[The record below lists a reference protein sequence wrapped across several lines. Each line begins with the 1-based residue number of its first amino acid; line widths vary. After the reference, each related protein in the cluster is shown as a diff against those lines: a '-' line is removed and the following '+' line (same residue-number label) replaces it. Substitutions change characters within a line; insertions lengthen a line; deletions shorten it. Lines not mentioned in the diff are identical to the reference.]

1 MLIPSELRIKAR
13 ELANKIP
20 YQLIKDSPT
29 VKYYT
34 QWNLFDRC
42 IETGGN
48 TLGKLPQSNDYD
60 VVIHNGELIKGVEL
74 LGDQVNIGI
83 DPSESRIIARH
94 LANLREVYPIVIK
107 GDVED
112 EVKVLLSYGGEQN
125 ELNSN
130 HVIINVSDYAVVNL
144 ALSIVGNGGC
154 GTNVVEV
161 NVGDGATLNLLTYS
175 TNINPSFSLIRVTEG
190 SGASVNA
197 YTIVVNGEM
206 THHREDYIL
215 QGQGASI
222 NSNSLEFGSGNSR
235 VDYMINIMHVG
246 EHTMS
251 NSTTRAIALDSATV
265 VHRGFGRITDRGR
278 WSSTSIEGKVFIGSS
293 NAVGMSVPIIMVD
306 TGDVNGARHSAT
318 DASID
323 EDQELYLRMR
333 GLSREEA
340 IGLVVYDMVTG
351 FLDSISA
358 SFKGSVSQ
366 IRESLMSLIRGR

>member
-34 QWNLFDRC
+34 QWNLFDKC
-42 IETGGN
+42 IETEGS
-48 TLGKLPQSNDYD
+48 TSGKLPQPSDYD
-60 VVIHNGELIKGVEL
+60 VIVHNGELVKGAEL
-74 LGDQVNIGI
+74 LGNQVNIGI

-107 GDVED
+107 EG
-112 EVKVLLSYGGEQN
+112 EVKVMLSYGGGQH

-130 HVIINVSDYAVVNL
+130 HVVINVVDHTMVNL

-154 GTNVVEV
+154 GTNIVEV

-175 TNINPSFSLIRVTEG
+175 TNINPSFNLIRVTEG
-190 SGASVNA
+190 IGANVNA
-197 YTIVVNGEM
+197 YTIIVNGEM

-215 QGQGASI
+215 QGQGASV
-222 NSNSLEFGSGNSR
+222 NVNSLEFGSGNSKI
-235 VDYMINIMHVG
+235 DYMINIMHVG
-246 EHTMS
+246 EHTVS

-265 VHRGFGRITDRGR
+265 VHRGFGRITDGGR

-333 GLSREEA
+333 GFSREEA
-340 IGLVVYDMVTG
+340 IRLVVYDMVTG
-351 FLDSISA
+351 FFDSIST

>member
-222 NSNSLEFGSGNSR
+222 NSNSLEFGSGN
-235 VDYMINIMHVG
+235 
-246 EHTMS
+246 
-251 NSTTRAIALDSATV
+251 
-265 VHRGFGRITDRGR
+265 
-278 WSSTSIEGKVFIGSS
+278 
-293 NAVGMSVPIIMVD
+293 
-306 TGDVNGARHSAT
+306 
-318 DASID
+318 
-323 EDQELYLRMR
+323 
-333 GLSREEA
+333 
-340 IGLVVYDMVTG
+340 
-351 FLDSISA
+351 
-358 SFKGSVSQ
+358 
-366 IRESLMSLIRGR
+366 

>member
-1 MLIPSELRIKAR
+1 IPSELRIKAR
-13 ELANKIP
+13 ELASKIP

-34 QWNLFDRC
+34 QWNLFDKC
-42 IETGGN
+42 IETEGS
-48 TLGKLPQSNDYD
+48 TSSKLPKPSGYD
-60 VVIHNGELIKGVEL
+60 VIVHNGELVKGAEL

-107 GDVED
+107 EG
-112 EVKVLLSYGGEQN
+112 EVKVMLSYGGGQY

-130 HVIINVSDYAVVNL
+130 HVVINVVDHTMVNL
-144 ALSIVGNGGC
+144 AISIVGNGGC
-154 GTNVVEV
+154 GTNVVEI
-161 NVGDGATLNLLTYS
+161 NVGNGATLNLLTYS

-190 SGASVNA
+190 DRASVNA

-265 VHRGFGRITDRGR
+265 VHRGFGRITERGR